1 MSSGRIGQAW
11 GSLRGLPDRTP
22 LRVKM
27 VTAVLALVAIALA
40 VISIAGISVLKN
52 YLLDQADRTLQ
63 SYAHQAEGYVGNY
76 VSGGGVQNPYSSQGY
91 VIWIPSNGQPVAV
104 LEQVQGFHPGMGFS
118 GSRQLQVLPAPQI
131 PDNTAWLTANNN
143 HEVTVPSESGGLRWR
158 VLVEAASV
166 QTGPSS
172 FTSGTMVVA
181 VDVTSVYSTIGQL
194 TYLDV
199 IVSGLLLLVILI
211 VGIAVVRASLR
222 PLTDIEKTAGAI
234 AAGDLTRRVPDLDPR
249 TEVGRLAQSLNA
261 MLSQIET
268 AFDAR
273 AESERAARRSEE
285 RMRQFVADASHELR
299 TPLTA
304 IRGFAEYYRQRGGA
318 AAIPGA
324 PPVGSLPPGSD
335 ADGAVAGAGAGAA
348 DAGAGAAE
356 PGTTVSP
363 RHGSNAGPAER
374 AGSGPLPRAD
384 LDRIMQ
390 RVEQESFR
398 MGGLVE
404 DMLLLARLDQQRP
417 LELSTVDMLTL
428 AADAVH
434 DARVVAPDRSIN
446 LTVGSGA
453 ALLVLGDEARLRQ
466 VIGNL
471 INNAISHTPEGS
483 AIEVRVRLG
492 SLDEWRSAAAA
503 ARRAAADRAGQGAFA
518 VAGPSPQPFPA
529 VVFEIADQG
538 HGLTQSQAE
547 HVFERFYRADQ
558 ARTRQSG
565 GAGLGLAIVAALV
578 AAHGGNVWVESPPG
592 GGAIFRIAI
601 PLAPEARNSGPDLDD
616 GTDPDILNS
625 NRRTLNAQSAAA
637 PAEPVYP
644 APPAPG
650 PGHAAPPPSSGP
662 GHAAPPP
669 SSGPG
674 YPAPP
679 SAFPQPGHPEPDHAQ
694 PGHAQPRH
702 AEPPGPAGPASAGS
716 PAAPPLPKRR
726 PGYSGHTRI

>member
-1 MSSGRIGQAW
+1 MSAGRIGQAW
-11 GSLRGLPDRTP
+11 ETLRSLPDRTP

-27 VTAVLALVAIALA
+27 VTAVLALTAVALA
-40 VISIAGISVLKN
+40 AISIAGISVLKN
-52 YLLDQADRTLQ
+52 YLLNQSDQTLQ
-63 SYAHQAEGYVGNY
+63 SYRHGAQNAVEGYVS
-76 VSGGGVQNPYSSQGY
+76 SGPLQDPYSTQAY
-91 VIWIPSNGQPVAV
+91 VIWIPSGGQPVAV
-104 LEQVQGFHPGMGFS
+104 LQQVQGGGFHPGTGFS
-118 GSRQLQVLPAPQI
+118 SSQQVLPPPQI
-131 PDNTAWLTANNN
+131 PDSTAWLAANDN
-143 HEVTVPSESGGLRWR
+143 HALTVPAQSGGGRWR
-158 VLVEAASV
+158 VFVEAASV
-166 QTGPSS
+166 QNANGL
-172 FTSGTMVVA
+172 FTTGTMVVA
-181 VDVTSVYSTIGQL
+181 VDVTSVYSAIGQL
-194 TYLDV
+194 TYLDLV
-199 IVSGLLLLVILI
+199 VSGLLLLVILI

-261 MLSQIET
+261 MLAQIEM

-273 AESERAARRSEE
+273 AESEFAARKSEE

-318 AAIPGA
+318 TENQGAAA
-324 PPVGSLPPGSD
+324 SLPPAGD
-335 ADGAVAGAGAGAA
+335 AAGAGTG
-348 DAGAGAAE
+348 
-356 PGTTVSP
+356 P
-363 RHGSNAGPAER
+363 RHGSNAEPADR
-374 AGSGPLPRAD
+374 MGSGPLPRAD

-390 RVEQESFR
+390 RVEQESSR

-417 LELSTVDMLTL
+417 LELGTVDMLTL

-434 DARVVAPDRSIN
+434 DARMVAPDRSIN

-483 AIEVRVRLG
+483 AVEVRVRLG

-503 ARRAAADRAGQGAFA
+503 ARRAAASRAGQGAFA
-518 VAGPSPQPFPA
+518 VASPNIQPFPA

-538 HGLTQSQAE
+538 PGLTQAQAE

-601 PLAPEARNSGPDLDD
+601 PLAPEARNSGPGFDD
-616 GTDPDILNS
+616 GTDPDILDS
-625 NRRTLNAQSAAA
+625 RRTLNPPPTDTPGYPATPEPGCPAT
-637 PAEPVYP
+637 AEPRYP
-644 APPAPG
+644 APPD
-650 PGHAAPPPSSGP
+650 PS
-662 GHAAPPP
+662 
-669 SSGPG
+669 
-674 YPAPP
+674 
-679 SAFPQPGHPEPDHAQ
+679 
-694 PGHAQPRH
+694 
-702 AEPPGPAGPASAGS
+702 GPASAGHQAPS
-716 PAAPPLPKRR
+716 ARPDVPPLPKRR
-726 PGYSGHTRI
+726 PGYSGHART